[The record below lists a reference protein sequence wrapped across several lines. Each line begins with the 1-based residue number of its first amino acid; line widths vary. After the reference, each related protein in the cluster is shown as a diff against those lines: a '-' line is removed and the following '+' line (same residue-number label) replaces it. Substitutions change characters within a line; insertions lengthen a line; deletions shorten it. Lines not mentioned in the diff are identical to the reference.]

1 MNLTDIKAIYLKNIQ
16 RLTDEINAYENDI
29 KLWKLNGSISN
40 SGGNLCLHLVG
51 NLNHFIGATLG
62 NTGYVRNR
70 EVEFS
75 TKNLTKTE
83 LNNMIDEAKEI
94 VSKTFEQ
101 LNEIDL
107 QNDFPF
113 EIFGKHST
121 EYYLIFFIAH
131 FEYHL
136 GQINYHRRM
145 S

>member
-51 NLNHFIGATLG
+51 NLNHFIGETLG

-83 LNNMIDEAKEI
+83 LINMIDEAKEI